1 MKRNPFSKEH
11 NSGRQVQLDVDYAI
25 FKKCSEEAQTKDE
38 LVTMLEEKYNYVI
51 SRIANE
57 NTKEL
62 LADIQL
68 L

>member
-1 MKRNPFSKEH
+1 MKINPFNKEY
-11 NSGRQVQLDVDYAI
+11 NSRRKDQLYVNYDI
-25 FKKCSEEAQTKDE
+25 FKKCSEEAETKDE

-57 NTKEL
+57 NAKEL

>member
-1 MKRNPFSKEH
+1 MKINPFIKEYD
-11 NSGRQVQLDVDYAI
+11 SARKDQFDVNYAI
-25 FKKCSEEAQTKDE
+25 FKKFSEEGQTKEE

-57 NTKEL
+57 NAKEL
-62 LADIQL
+62 LKEMQL